1 MPNRCLQCDV
11 EVMDAQVA
19 MHFRAMGT
27 GSNEWPEVP
36 VIAGIC
42 PKCGRMELHMTT
54 PDQFK
59 RWLDS
64 QHGKANAGG
73 A

>member
-1 MPNRCLQCDV
+1 MANRCLQCDV

-42 PKCGRMELHMTT
+42 PKCGRMELHMAT
-54 PDQFK
+54 PGQFK
-59 RWLDS
+59 GWLDS